1 MSVPMTQYRAA
12 AVQAAPVFL
21 DLDRTVE
28 KTIAFIEQAAKQD
41 VRLIAFP
48 ETWIPGYPL
57 WIWLGSPA
65 WGMRFVQRYFENS
78 LVRGSKQWNA
88 IADAARR
95 HRMTV
100 VVGFSERAGGSLYM
114 GQAIFGPDGELIA
127 ARRKLKPTHAERTVF
142 GEGDGS
148 HLAVHDTGVGRVGAL
163 CCWEHIQPLS
173 KYAMYAADEQVH
185 VASWPCFSLYR
196 GMAYA
201 LGPEVNTAA
210 SQVYAVEG
218 GCYVLASC
226 LVVTPEILKVLMDT
240 PDKEPLLLAG
250 GGFSMIFGP
259 DGRALAQPLPET
271 EEGLITAD
279 IDLGMIALA
288 KAAADPAG
296 HYSRPDV
303 TRLLLDRRPA
313 QRVVK
318 LESAF
323 EPAKDS
329 KSDGQPPLAAVP
341 ESVAAQ

>member
-1 MSVPMTQYRAA
+1 MSGAMTKYRAA

-21 DLDRTVE
+21 DLERSVE
-28 KTIAFIEQAAKQD
+28 KAIGLIEQAAKQD

-48 ETWIPGYPL
+48 ETWLPGYPF
-57 WIWLGSPA
+57 WIWLGAPA

-78 LVRGSKQWNA
+78 LVKGDKHWNA
-88 IADAARR
+88 LADAARR
-95 HRMTV
+95 HQMHVAT
-100 VVGFSERAGGSLYM
+100 GYSERAGGSLYM
-114 GQAIFGPDGELIA
+114 GQAIFGPGGELIA

-148 HLAVHDTGVGRVGAL
+148 HLAVHETGIGRLGAL

-185 VASWPCFSLYR
+185 IASWPSFSLYR

-210 SQVYAVEG
+210 SQIYAVEG
-218 GCYVLASC
+218 GCYVLAACATVS
-226 LVVTPEILKVLMDT
+226 PEMIKMLIDT
-240 PDKEPLLLAG
+240 PDKEPLLKAG
-250 GGFSMIFGP
+250 GGFAMIFAP
-259 DGRALAQPLPET
+259 DGRAMAEPLPET
-271 EEGLITAD
+271 KEGLIVAD

-303 TRLLLDRRPA
+303 TRLLLNPRPA
-313 QRVVK
+313 ARV
-318 LESAF
+318 ESF
-323 EPAKDS
+323 GPRFEVVQGQQSEPAA
-329 KSDGQPPLAAVP
+329 QAAD
-341 ESVAAQ
+341 AAE